1 MVGLLG
7 GVILAVI
14 LANGLVV
21 IGVSSYYQLIV
32 VGVILVIAVSVD
44 QLRKS
49 DKKVKLFAK

>member
-1 MVGLLG
+1 
-7 GVILAVI
+7 VILAVI

-32 VGVILVIAVSVD
+32 VGVILVIAVAVD